1 MGLIHWKQIDG
12 DLAGSRVL
20 TGSLRIS
27 GSIEI
32 EALNGV
38 NSFTG
43 SFSNSGSMINTGSF
57 ENIGNIINQG
67 NFINSGA
74 ISNTGSFSIQSGS
87 FEINLDGNE
96 DYFSI
101 NVAGEEEVGVN
112 AEGTFKLKPKAVTPS
127 AVSGGLFY
135 SGSDEYFLGFNN

>member
-43 SFSNSGSMINTGSF
+43 SFSNSGSMVNTGSF
-57 ENIGNIINQG
+57 NNLGDINNTG

-101 NVAGEEEVGVN
+101 NVEGEEEVAVT
-112 AEGTFKLKPKAVTPS
+112 AEGTFKLKPKMTTPS